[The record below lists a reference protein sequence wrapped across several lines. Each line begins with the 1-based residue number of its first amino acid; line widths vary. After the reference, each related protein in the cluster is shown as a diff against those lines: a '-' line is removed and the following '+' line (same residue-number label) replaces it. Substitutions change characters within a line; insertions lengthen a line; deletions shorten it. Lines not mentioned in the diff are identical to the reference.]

1 MIAIR
6 LDGYADFAEWR
17 GHARA
22 LLAHGIEPSD
32 VAWIGPDAFEQLL
45 AGDAPPPAPAE
56 AVTRVSPDF
65 LEKAEAALCH
75 RDPERFALCYRIL
88 WRLKGDRNLLEVAS
102 DPDIV
107 RLRQMASAVRRDA
120 HKMTAFVRFRK
131 VEIADEAERE
141 RFAAWFEP
149 DHYVLERTAPFFMRR
164 FDGMD
169 WAIVTP
175 YASAVWNGQALA
187 FGPGGRKGDVPSED
201 AVEAAWTTYFASIFN
216 PARLKVAMMK
226 SEMPVKYW
234 RNLPE
239 ARLIDPLIRG
249 AREAE
254 MAMIE
259 RAASQP
265 PARHLRQAGR
275 EADSPANATDDF
287 ATLSE
292 AHDALASCRRCPLYE
307 QATQPVFGEGPADA
321 EIVFVGEQP
330 GDQED
335 LAGRPF
341 VGPAGQ
347 VFDGALAEAGID
359 RSRVYVTNAVKH
371 FKFVPRGKR
380 RLHQKPDGSEI
391 AACNV
396 WLSHELRLVRPRIIV
411 ALGATAA
418 QSLMGRS
425 ATISK
430 LRGAPIARED
440 GSVLFVTNH
449 PSYLLRIPDRALA
462 ASEREK
468 FIADLALVAQAIA
481 GPAAAADA

>member
-6 LDGYADFAEWR
+6 LAGYADFAEWR

-22 LLAHGIEPSD
+22 LLAHGVPPGE

-45 AGDAPPPAPAE
+45 AGEEPPKE
-56 AVTRVSPDF
+56 AGGPVTRVSPDF
-65 LEKAEAALCH
+65 LEKAEAAICH

-102 DPDIV
+102 DPDVI

-131 VEIADEAERE
+131 VEIAGEGGRE

-175 YASAVWNGQALA
+175 YASAVWNGEALA
-187 FGPGGRKGDVPSED
+187 FGPGGRKGDVPAED
-201 AVEAAWTTYFASIFN
+201 AVETAWTTYFASIFN
-216 PARLKVAMMK
+216 PARLKVSMMK

-259 RAASQP
+259 REASQP

-275 EADSPANATDDF
+275 EAGRPSGAADDF
-287 ATLSE
+287 VTLSE
-292 AHDALASCRRCPLYE
+292 AREAIEDCRCCPLYE
-307 QATQPVFGEGPADA
+307 QATQAVFGEGPADA
-321 EIVFVGEQP
+321 EVMFVGEQP

-335 LAGRPF
+335 LAGKPF

-347 VFDGALAEAGID
+347 VFDAALGEAGVD
-359 RSRVYVTNAVKH
+359 RSSVYVTNAVKH

-391 AACNV
+391 AACNF
-396 WLSHELRLVRPRIIV
+396 WLSHEWRLGRPRIVV
-411 ALGATAA
+411 ALG
-418 QSLMGRS
+418 
-425 ATISK
+425 
-430 LRGAPIARED
+430 
-440 GSVLFVTNH
+440 
-449 PSYLLRIPDRALA
+449 
-462 ASEREK
+462 
-468 FIADLALVAQAIA
+468 
-481 GPAAAADA
+481 